1 LHGNR
6 RTELLHQLPAPLIYR
21 RRGDSSYCLND
32 ECLKLFAIL
41 ANDYKNAQAAGLQFY
56 DPLTK
61 SELVG
66 DDCPFQKLENGG
78 FPNIW
83 VRLKTSKLA
92 FHCFITGSVIKND
105 DAEWQILH
113 IDANNRVTANNGNE
127 SAGTQRHIQFNQ
139 LLTKFSSKLINAS
152 AQDLDIII
160 SQSLAA
166 FGEFCDVDRCYL
178 FEFSDKLELMSN
190 THEWVAA
197 GIAPYIDE
205 LQNMPTKEMPYLMG
219 HIEHGLFKVDDV
231 SNIPDSAIA
240 EREEF
245 QKENICSILCSR
257 IMADGKTHG
266 FIGCDITGSPYTWS
280 ASDIEYLKRIGDM
293 LGNTLQ
299 NIYNRKAIHAMQQ
312 ELIEANKQLQKL
324 ANIDGLTG
332 IANRRLFNTTLD
344 KDLAQSCRKQDS
356 LSLLLIDVDFFKLYN
371 DRYGHVAGDSVLQ
384 KVAQTLA
391 GSCVGTDDLVA
402 RYGGEEFAVILPST
416 TIDRARE
423 IAHRI
428 VDNVKRLDIEHEA
441 SPLDGVLTVSI
452 GIASQ
457 ADSCD
462 ENCVELID
470 KADKALYRAKSTGR
484 GRVCA

>member
-1 LHGNR
+1 MHSNKR
-6 RTELLHQLPAPLIYR
+6 NELLQQLPTPLMFKQ
-21 RRGDSSYCLND
+21 RGDSSYCLNTAF
-32 ECLKLFAIL
+32 LSLFGISP
-41 ANDYKNAQAAGLQFY
+41 DSKKGSEPTDFRFY

-61 SELVG
+61 NELTGEKCPYQALEKG
-66 DDCPFQKLENGG
+66 DVAST
-78 FPNIW
+78 W
-83 VRLKTSKLA
+83 VRLQTSERSL
-92 FHCFITGSVIKND
+92 HCFISGSTITDNGTQWLVF
-105 DAEWQILH
+105 H
-113 IDANNRVTANNGNE
+113 IDANNRVTANNGND
-127 SAGTQRHIQFNQ
+127 SAGAQRHIEFNQ

-152 AQDLDIII
+152 AQDLDVIIA
-160 SQSLAA
+160 QSLAA

-178 FEFSDKLELMSN
+178 FEFSDDFALMSN

-197 GIAPYIDE
+197 GVNPYIDE
-205 LQNMPTKEMPYLMG
+205 LQNMPTKEMPYLIG

-299 NIYNRKAIHAMQQ
+299 NIYNRKAIHTMQQ
-312 ELIEANKQLQKL
+312 ELIEANRQLQKL

-332 IANRRLFNTTLD
+332 IANRRLFNSTLD
-344 KDLAQSCRKQDS
+344 KDLAQSCRKQDA

-371 DRYGHVAGDSVLQ
+371 DQYGHVAGDSVLQ

-391 GSCVGTDDLVA
+391 DSCVGTDDLVA

-416 TIDRARE
+416 TTDRAKD
-423 IAHRI
+423 IANRI
-428 VDNVKRLDIEHEA
+428 VENVKGLGIEHEA
-441 SPLDGVLTVSI
+441 SPHDGLLTVSI
-452 GIASQ
+452 GIATQ
-457 ADSCD
+457 EDNCD

>member
-1 LHGNR
+1 MQSNK
-6 RTELLHQLPAPLIYR
+6 RTTLLQQLPAPLMFK
-21 RRGDSSYCLND
+21 RRGETSYCLNAAL
-32 ECLKLFAIL
+32 LKLFGF
-41 ANDYKNAQAAGLQFY
+41 AAGKDYRAKPTVFRFY

-61 SELVG
+61 RELIG
-66 DDCPFQKLENGG
+66 EECPFQKIEKSG
-78 FPNIW
+78 FASTW
-83 VRLKTSKLA
+83 VRLKTSERGLL
-92 FHCFITGSVIKND
+92 CFITGSVIKND
-105 DAEWQILH
+105 DTEWLVFH
-113 IDANNRVTANNGNE
+113 IEANNHLMEINSER
-127 SAGTQRHIQFNQ
+127 AGAKRHIEFNQ

-152 AQDLDIII
+152 ANDLDIII

-178 FEFSDKLELMSN
+178 FEFTDNLQLMSN

-197 GIAPYIDE
+197 GVTPYIDQ
-205 LQNMPTKEMPYLMG
+205 LQSMPTSEMPYLMY
-219 HIEHGLFKVDDV
+219 HIKQGLFKIDDV
-231 SNIPDSAIA
+231 GNIPDSAIV

-257 IMADGKTHG
+257 IIANGKTHG

-280 ASDIEYLKRIGDM
+280 PSDIEYLQRIGDM

-299 NIYNRKAIHAMQQ
+299 NIYNRKAIHTMQL

-332 IANRRLFNTTLD
+332 IANRRLFNSTLD

-371 DRYGHVAGDSVLQ
+371 DQYGHVAGDNVLQ
-384 KVAQTLA
+384 KVAQTLVN
-391 GSCVGTDDLVA
+391 SCVGTDDLVA
-402 RYGGEEFAVILPST
+402 RYGGEEFAVILPAT
-416 TIDRARE
+416 TTDRAKE
-423 IAHRI
+423 VANRI
-428 VDNVKRLDIEHEA
+428 IGGVKGLGIKHEA

-452 GIASQ
+452 GIATQ
-457 ADSCD
+457 ADNCD
-462 ENCVELID
+462 GNCIELID